1 MCNWHRKYE
10 KSWNNCAKEDHWPY
24 FSNNWN
30 ELKYILIR
38 TVQNTAYYLWF
49 WFQGQFEEM
58 KLEDG
63 GELYSH
69 FTCATDTENIRL
81 VFFMVEQR
89 IVKKIMEEFAM
100 NWRWWST
107 YFFPC
112 ALSWCNKHYFS
123 NFNLNSLLYVYSIK
137 YHIYNFSVSVLDW
150 VKYNTRMSRQDWD
163 QLVLA
168 KKNEIIIIIHT
179 KRWRL

>member
-1 MCNWHRKYE
+1 MKKVE
-10 KSWNNCAKEDHWPY
+10 TIVQKKIIDLILATIGM
-24 FSNNWN
+24 NWN
-30 ELKYILIR
+30 IFFNKNS
-38 TVQNTAYYLWF
+38 TKNTAYYLWF

-100 NWRWWST
+100 NWRWRGT
-107 YFFPC
+107 YFSL
-112 ALSWCNKHYFS
+112 ALYSDAS
-123 NFNLNSLLYVYSIK
+123 N
-137 YHIYNFSVSVLDW
+137 
-150 VKYNTRMSRQDWD
+150 
-163 QLVLA
+163 
-168 KKNEIIIIIHT
+168 IIFLILI
-179 KRWRL
+179 